1 MTTTSPDSLRTPDNT
16 DAYNLVAD
24 LATLASDTQ
33 AALVKRANSYKG
45 TATQRAAFTS
55 APVGTLWQDT
65 DGNKGLYRKDTSAW
79 VTVFVE
85 QYGTSTERGAITPFF
100 GQMWTDTNGSKLAWK
115 GSTAGAWR
123 RRSGRIAIGDGPWDS
138 TSGSTGGRSFTV
150 DVPTVLES
158 GETIIVQQ
166 ITGNGFFSFVS
177 QQSVGSSSGG
187 VTPVSFRQMQFLN
200 LSTDNDIVIAWQLV
214 DIPA

>member
-33 AALVKRANSYKG
+33 AALVKRANTYKG

-55 APVGTLWQDT
+55 APAGTLWQDT

-85 QYGTSTERGAITPFF
+85 QYGTSTERGAITPTF
-100 GQMWTDTNGSKLAWK
+100 GQMWTDTNGSKHAWK
-115 GSTAGAWR
+115 GSSGGDWR
-123 RRSGRIAIGDGPWDS
+123 RRSGRVTISNGAWDV
-138 TSGSTGGRSFTV
+138 TSGSTAGRTV
-150 DVPTVLES
+150 SVDIPTVIES
-158 GETIIVQQ
+158 GETIVIQQ
-166 ITGNGFFSFVS
+166 LTGNPYYSVVS

-187 VTPVSFRQMQFLN
+187 VTPISFRQIQLLN
-200 LSTDNDIVIAWQLV
+200 TNADNGVVIAWQVL